1 MGYNLKTALAIIFAA
16 VVFISI
22 VAWQVIQWRE
32 CRGMGFSIL
41 YCIKH
46 IS

>member
-1 MGYNLKTALAIIFAA
+1 MGDKMKIALAIILVAIVLVSA
-16 VVFISI
+16 
-22 VAWQVIQWRE
+22 VAWQVVQWRE